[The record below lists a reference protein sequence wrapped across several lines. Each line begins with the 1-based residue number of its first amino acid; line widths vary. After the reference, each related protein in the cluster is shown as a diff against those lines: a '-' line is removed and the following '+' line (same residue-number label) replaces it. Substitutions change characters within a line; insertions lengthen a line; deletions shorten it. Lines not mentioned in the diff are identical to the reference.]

1 MTEEEEKKAMQDYF
15 EYEGRQNCC
24 QKISVIFL
32 HRLQNFYRSST
43 QWVASLLPL
52 AFVAMMIFVLYSIMK
67 AAGPDKEEKPED
79 AEEYEEETIPMIL
92 RWMFSTIMILSY
104 SITAGM
110 AAVLP
115 LKEKK
120 GGLRHMMKLFGL
132 NSFEYWFGM
141 LIADFIIVLVPAIV
155 ASIALLMHDLLM
167 EREYVPEFFVNFV
180 LFVTA
185 INCFSY
191 LFSHAFSDPDT
202 AIKNL
207 SLIYMFGLFIGP
219 LVLTSI
225 LSAVIDSEDS
235 Y

>member
-1 MTEEEEKKAMQDYF
+1 
-15 EYEGRQNCC
+15 
-24 QKISVIFL
+24 
-32 HRLQNFYRSST
+32 
-43 QWVASLLPL
+43 
-52 AFVAMMIFVLYSIMK
+52 
-67 AAGPDKEEKPED
+67 
-79 AEEYEEETIPMIL
+79 
-92 RWMFSTIMILSY
+92 MFSAIMILSY

-120 GGLRHMMKLFGL
+120 GGLRHMMKIFGL

-141 LIADFIIVLVPAIV
+141 LMADFVIILVPAIT
-155 ASIALLMHDLLM
+155 ASIGLLTNDLLM
-167 EREYVPEFFVNFV
+167 DREYVPEFFVDFV

-219 LVLTSI
+219 FILTII
-225 LSAVIDSEDS
+225 LSVAVDMDNMYESAMEFWFWFSPFFTFFIYTYNITIRGSKNDDFSFEVAGDYEIDLKLAIGVYMYQIIIVFSIVVLVDWLLGRR
-235 Y
+235 YKNADKHADGKTPPHL

>member
-1 MTEEEEKKAMQDYF
+1 M
-15 EYEGRQNCC
+15 
-24 QKISVIFL
+24 
-32 HRLQNFYRSST
+32 
-43 QWVASLLPL
+43 LPL
-52 AFVAMMIFVLYSIMK
+52 AFVAIMLFVISSIMQ
-67 AAGPDKEEKPED
+67 AAGPDKEEEPEKSK
-79 AEEYEEETIPMIL
+79 EYEEETIPIVL
-92 RWMFSTIMILSY
+92 RWVFSIVMILSY

-141 LIADFIIVLVPAIV
+141 LLADFIIVMVPATV
-155 ASIALLMHDLLM
+155 ATIGLLCDELLM
-167 EREYVPEFFVNFV
+167 ERENVPEFFVDFV

-185 INCFSY
+185 VNCFSY

-207 SLIYMFGLFIGP
+207 SLIYSFGMFIGP
-219 LVLTSI
+219 MVLTLI
-225 LSAVIDSEDS
+225 IGGLIDEDNGIEDGFKVWFWIS
-235 Y
+235 PFFTF